1 MMDKKWITEENKN
14 ANNFLKY
21 LTSLII
27 KEIQI
32 NTKYYLSLLYWQK
45 NKKQKTSEDIGTLK
59 DSS

>member
-1 MMDKKWITEENKN
+1 MDKKWITEENKN